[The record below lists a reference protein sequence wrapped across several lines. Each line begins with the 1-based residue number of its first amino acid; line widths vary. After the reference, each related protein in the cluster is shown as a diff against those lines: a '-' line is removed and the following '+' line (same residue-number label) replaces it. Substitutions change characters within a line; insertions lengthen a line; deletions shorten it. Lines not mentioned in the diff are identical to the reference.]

1 MCAIAAIR
9 LCLNIS
15 YSNSYYT
22 HFTHFRSCY
31 FCDFDYWNLL
41 CQIELLENFHGCE
54 LTIVSIYVNADE
66 SFGPDW
72 IDAESLDSVAY
83 LASHVQFHWML
94 LVYFHQSCH
103 FYLLYHFIVHY
114 LIANVLLFQLII
126 HSYVDHTS
134 TDSNGSVD
142 CCELIPLQAAQRG
155 PSTAY
160 YYAQYSLNV
169 LFWSW

>member
-22 HFTHFRSCY
+22 HFMHFRSCY

-54 LTIVSIYVNADE
+54 LTIVSIYVNANE
-66 SFGPDW
+66 SSGPDW
-72 IDAESLDSVAY
+72 IDAESLDLAAY

-94 LVYFHQSCH
+94 LVYFHQFWH

-114 LIANVLLFQLII
+114 LIANMLLFQLII
-126 HSYVDHTS
+126 HLYVDHNS
-134 TDSNGSVD
+134 TDSNGIID
-142 CCELIPLQAAQRG
+142 CSNLIPL
-155 PSTAY
+155 
-160 YYAQYSLNV
+160 
-169 LFWSW
+169 